1 MDVRGQLDAQLV
13 ITVSVSHPLLMSVTK
28 RGQVSCD
35 RLAQHVAAGEAPGDT
50 SMNAAGSRLSA
61 RLPAFRTG
69 MAVTLFLSGVVG
81 ATVAFADDDDINFRP
96 GNLLVSRSVYDNNP
110 ANVVAGATLMPPNC
124 VAPNCVTATDSGAY
138 PFVFNNSLV
147 DGSFG
152 ITAKILLD
160 QLEPSGKFIN
170 SLEVELPHRSERRN
184 QSAGNQVVTSF
195 PSKSE
200 IALNLS
206 TDGRVVTFMGYLAPL
221 NALDVSNS
229 NTPAVVDP
237 TNPVPG
243 SFSRVVAEVDAHGH
257 FHFTK
262 INAYSGNNGRAAILN
277 NKDGAN
283 VLYMTGNAGNGAN
296 PQPNG
301 IIIGAGTQIA
311 TPVRAPLDAQDPGLP
326 IPVGSFSITQLGLKA
341 DKVGKDTNFRG
352 LTIANDVLYTTK
364 GSGGNGI
371 NTVYFIDTTGFDA
384 NGKPLACPSG
394 VGLPGATATL
404 PTAPIFY
411 DATKL
416 QTLGVTPY
424 NMCVLKG
431 FPTTLAKTTTAFPF
445 GVWFA
450 NATTLYVADEGN
462 GTNTFDPASGK
473 FTAAAAQ
480 TTAGLQKWVFD
491 AGLGA
496 WKLAYVLQAGLN
508 LGVPYTIDGYPTG
521 QNPKTGLPWA
531 PAADG
536 LRNIIGR
543 VNRDGTAT
551 IWAITS
557 TVSGNG
563 DQGADPNQLVMI
575 TDRLA
580 ATAPAGESF
589 KVVRTA
595 RFGEV
600 LRGVSF
606 TPGTD
611 RDRLADVDDHR
622 GDADHDH

>member
-1 MDVRGQLDAQLV
+1 MMVPAKHWEV
-13 ITVSVSHPLLMSVTK
+13 F
-28 RGQVSCD
+28 
-35 RLAQHVAAGEAPGDT
+35 A
-50 SMNAAGSRLSA
+50 MNIVGSRLSV
-61 RLPAFRTG
+61 RTRIFRKNL
-69 MAVTLFLSGVVG
+69 AVTILLSSVVSITG
-81 ATVAFADDDDINFRP
+81 ALADDNDIQFRP
-96 GNLLVSRSVYDNNP
+96 GNLLVSRSVYDNNNP
-110 ANVVAGATLMPPNC
+110 AKVDAGTTQLPPNC
-124 VAPNCVTATDSGAY
+124 LPANCVTATDGGRY
-138 PFVFNNSLV
+138 PFVFNNNLV
-147 DGSFG
+147 DSSFG
-152 ITAKILLD
+152 ITAKIVLD
-160 QLEPSGKFIN
+160 QLEPSGRFVN
-170 SLEVELPHRSERRN
+170 SLEVERSHRSERRD
-184 QSAGNQVVTSF
+184 QPAGDQVVTSF

-206 TDGRVVTFMGYLAPL
+206 TDGQIVTFMAYLAPL

-243 SFSRVVAEVDAHGH
+243 SFFRVAAEVDTHGH
-257 FHFTK
+257 FRFTK
-262 INAYSGNNGRAAILN
+262 TNAYSGNNGRAAILN
-277 NKDGAN
+277 NKNGAN
-283 VLYMTGNAGNGAN
+283 VVYTAGNAGNGAN

-301 IIIGAGTQIA
+301 VIVGAGAQIL
-311 TPVRAPLDAQDPGLP
+311 TPQHAPLDAQPDPGVP
-326 IPVGSFSITQLGLKA
+326 TPVGSFNITQLGLKA
-341 DKVGKDTNFRG
+341 DKIGKDTNFRG
-352 LTIANDVLYTTK
+352 LTIFNNVVYTTK

-384 NGKPLACPSG
+384 AGKPLACPNG
-394 VGLPGATATL
+394 VGLPGANATL
-404 PTAPIFY
+404 PTQPIFY

-431 FPTTLAKTTTAFPF
+431 FNTTLVKTTTNSFPF

-450 NATTLYVADEGN
+450 DANTLYVADEGD
-462 GTNTFDPASGK
+462 GINTFDPASGK
-473 FTAAAAQ
+473 FSAAAAQ
-480 TTAGLQKWVFD
+480 TRAGLQKWVFD
-491 AGLGA
+491 SSLGG
-496 WKLAYVLQAGLN
+496 WKLAYVLQTGLN
-508 LGVPYTIDGYPTG
+508 LGVPYTIEGYPTG
-521 QNPKTGLPWA
+521 QNPRTSLPWA

-557 TVSGNG
+557 TVSGSG

-575 TDRLA
+575 TDKLA
-580 ATAPAGESF
+580 ATSPAGESF

-595 RFGEV
+595 RFAEV

-611 RDRLADVDDHR
+611 RDRFADADDR
-622 GDADHDH
+622 RDDDHDHQ

>member
-1 MDVRGQLDAQLV
+1 MLLIPVRLSHLVLMAVTERGQISD
-13 ITVSVSHPLLMSVTK
+13 
-28 RGQVSCD
+28 D
-35 RLAQHVAAGEAPGDT
+35 RRAWHVAAGETWEVIA
-50 SMNAAGSRLSA
+50 MKVAGLCLSV
-61 RLPAFRTG
+61 RPPVFRTSL
-69 MAVTLFLSGVVG
+69 AVTLLLSGVVG
-81 ATVAFADDDDINFRP
+81 TTGAFADEDDINFRP

-110 ANVVAGATLMPPNC
+110 ANVVAGTTLLPPNC
-124 VAPNCVTATDSGAY
+124 VAPNCVTATDGGAY

-170 SLEVELPHRSERRN
+170 SLEVALHDSDRRD
-184 QSAGNQVVTSF
+184 QPTGNQVLTSF

-243 SFSRVVAEVDAHGH
+243 SFSRLVAEVDAQGH

-262 INAYSGNNGRAAILN
+262 TNAYSGNNGRAAILN
-277 NKDGAN
+277 EKAN
-283 VLYMTGNAGNGAN
+283 VFYMTGNAGNGAN

-301 IIIGAGTQIA
+301 VIIGAGAQIA
-311 TPVRAPLDAQDPGLP
+311 TPVRAPLNAQPDPGMP
-326 IPVGSFSITQLGLKA
+326 TPVGSFNITQLGLKA
-341 DKVGKDTNFRG
+341 DKIGKDTNFRG
-352 LTIANDVLYTTK
+352 LTVANNVIYTTK

-394 VGLPGATATL
+394 VGLPGVTAAL
-404 PTAPIFY
+404 PTSPIVY

-424 NMCVLKG
+424 NMCILKG
-431 FPTTLAKTTTAFPF
+431 FTTTLAKATTTSFPF

-450 NATTLYVADEGN
+450 NATTLYVTDEGN
-462 GTNTFDPASGK
+462 GTTTFDPASGK

-491 AGLGA
+491 SGLGA

-508 LGVPYTIDGYPTG
+508 LGIPYTIDHYPTG
-521 QNPKTGLPWA
+521 QNPRTNLPWA

-536 LRNIIGR
+536 LRNLTGR

-557 TVSGNG
+557 TVSGSG
-563 DQGADPNQLVMI
+563 DQGADPNQMVMI
-575 TDRLA
+575 TDQLA
-580 ATAPAGESF
+580 ATSAPAGESF

-595 RFGEV
+595 GFAEV

-611 RDRLADVDDHR
+611 RDQFADAGDHR
-622 GDADHDH
+622 GDADRDH

>member
-1 MDVRGQLDAQLV
+1 M
-13 ITVSVSHPLLMSVTK
+13 I
-28 RGQVSCD
+28 
-35 RLAQHVAAGEAPGDT
+35 
-50 SMNAAGSRLSA
+50 AAGSRLSC
-61 RLPAFRTG
+61 RMSAFRSG
-69 MAVTLFLSGVVG
+69 IAVTLFLSGIVG
-81 ATVAFADDDDINFRP
+81 ATSAFADDDDVGLRP

-110 ANVVAGATLMPPNC
+110 ANVVAGVTLLPPNC
-124 VAPNCVTATDSGAY
+124 LPANCVTATDSGAY
-138 PFVFNNSLV
+138 PFVFNNVLT

-152 ITAKILLD
+152 ITSRIVLD
-160 QLEPSGKFIN
+160 QLKTSGRLIN
-170 SLEVELPHRSERRN
+170 SRKVELPDGSERRE
-184 QSAGNQVVTSF
+184 QPTGNQIVTSF

-206 TDGRVVTFMGYLAPL
+206 LDDRVVSFMAYLAPV

-229 NTPAVVDP
+229 NTPGVVDP

-243 SFSRVVAEVDAHGH
+243 SYYRVVADVDAHGR

-262 INAYSGNNGRAAILN
+262 TNAYSGNNGRAAILN
-277 NKDGAN
+277 DKNGASL
-283 VLYMTGNAGNGAN
+283 LYTAGNAGNGGN

-301 IIIGAGTQIA
+301 IIIGAGAQILNDE
-311 TPVRAPLDAQDPGLP
+311 RAPLAAQNPGLP
-326 IPVGSFSITQLGLKA
+326 TPVGSFNITQLGLKA
-341 DKVGKDTNFRG
+341 DKIGKDTNFRG
-352 LTIANDVLYTTK
+352 LTVFNNVIYLTK

-371 NTVYFIDTTGFDA
+371 NTVYFIDTSGFDA
-384 NGKPLACPSG
+384 NGKPLACPNG
-394 VGLPGATATL
+394 VGLPGANAAL
-404 PTAPIFY
+404 PTTPIFY

-416 QTLGVTPY
+416 QTLGVVPY

-431 FPTTLAKTTTAFPF
+431 FPTNLAKTATSFPF

-450 NATTLYVADEGN
+450 DAKTIYVTDEGD
-462 GTNTFDPASGK
+462 GANTFDPASGK
-473 FTAAAAQ
+473 YAVAAAQ
-480 TTAGLQKWVFD
+480 TGAGLQKWVFD

-496 WKLAYVLQAGLN
+496 WKLAYTLQAGLK

-521 QNPKTGLPWA
+521 QNPRTSLPWA

-563 DQGADPNQLVMI
+563 DQGADPNQLVTI
-575 TDRLA
+575 TDNLA
-580 ATAPAGESF
+580 ATGLPASESF
-589 KVVRTA
+589 IAVRTA
-595 RFGEV
+595 GFAEV

-611 RDRLADVDDHR
+611 RNHLADDDDHR
-622 GDADHDH
+622 DDDGHDRH

>member
-1 MDVRGQLDAQLV
+1 
-13 ITVSVSHPLLMSVTK
+13 
-28 RGQVSCD
+28 
-35 RLAQHVAAGEAPGDT
+35 
-50 SMNAAGSRLSA
+50 MNAAGSRLSV
-61 RLPAFRTG
+61 RPPFFRTSL
-69 MAVTLFLSGVVG
+69 AVTLFLSGVVSVTG
-81 ATVAFADDDDINFRP
+81 ALADDNDVNFRP
-96 GNLLVSRSVYDNNP
+96 GNLLISRAVYDNNP
-110 ANVVAGATLMPPNC
+110 ENVVAGTTLLPPNC
-124 VAPNCVTATDSGAY
+124 VAPNCATATDGGEY
-138 PFVFNNSLV
+138 PFVFNNDLV
-147 DGSFG
+147 DSSFG
-152 ITAKILLD
+152 ITAKIVLD
-160 QLEPSGKFIN
+160 QLEPSGRFIN
-170 SLEVELPHRSERRN
+170 SLEVEGPHRSERRD
-184 QSAGNQVVTSF
+184 QPIGNRVVTSF
-195 PSKSE
+195 SSKSE

-243 SFSRVVAEVDAHGH
+243 SFSRVVAEVDAQGR
-257 FHFTK
+257 FRFTK
-262 INAYSGNNGRAAILN
+262 TNAYSGNNGRAAILN
-277 NKDGAN
+277 DKNGAN
-283 VLYMTGNAGNGAN
+283 VVYTAGNAGNGAN

-301 IIIGAGTQIA
+301 IIVGAGLQIL
-311 TPVRAPLDAQDPGLP
+311 TPQQAPLDAQDPGQP
-326 IPVGSFSITQLGLKA
+326 ASVGSFNISQLGLKT
-341 DKVGKDTNFRG
+341 DKIGKDTNFRG
-352 LTIANDVLYTTK
+352 LTVSNNVVYTTK
-364 GSGGNGI
+364 GSGSNGI

-384 NGKPLACPSG
+384 NGKPVACPNG
-394 VGLPGATATL
+394 VGLPRANATL
-404 PTAPIFY
+404 PAAPIVY

-424 NMCVLKG
+424 NMCILKG
-431 FPTTLAKTTTAFPF
+431 FPTTLAKTTTTSFPF

-450 NATTLYVADEGN
+450 NATTLYVTDEGN
-462 GTNTFDPASGK
+462 GTSTFNPASGK

-491 AGLGA
+491 SSLGA

-508 LGVPYTIDGYPTG
+508 LGVPYTIDHYPTG
-521 QNPKTGLPWA
+521 QNPKTILPWA

-536 LRNIIGR
+536 LRNLTGR
-543 VNRDGTAT
+543 VNQDGTAT

-557 TVSGNG
+557 TVSGSG

-580 ATAPAGESF
+580 ATAAPAGESF
-589 KVVRTA
+589 AVVRTA

-611 RDRLADVDDHR
+611 LDRLADADDHR
-622 GDADHDH
+622 GGADGNH